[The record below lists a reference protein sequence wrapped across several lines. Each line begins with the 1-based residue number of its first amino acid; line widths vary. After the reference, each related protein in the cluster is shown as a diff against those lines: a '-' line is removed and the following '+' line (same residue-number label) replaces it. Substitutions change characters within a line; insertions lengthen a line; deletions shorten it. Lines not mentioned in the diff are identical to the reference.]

1 MNVLPNLD
9 AETSVHLRV
18 ISGDNVNLPNWKQN
32 LLQKIPPARRDFPN
46 VLEYYKKKKKKK
58 TLKKMRDMVDVLGG
72 WDSENSVEENAI
84 FMPFWFFNKIL
95 KQAIF
100 PFE

>member
-1 MNVLPNLD
+1 
-9 AETSVHLRV
+9 
-18 ISGDNVNLPNWKQN
+18 
-32 LLQKIPPARRDFPN
+32 
-46 VLEYYKKKKKKK
+46 
-58 TLKKMRDMVDVLGG
+58 MRDMVDVLGG
-72 WDSENSVEENAI
+72 WDSGNSVQENAI